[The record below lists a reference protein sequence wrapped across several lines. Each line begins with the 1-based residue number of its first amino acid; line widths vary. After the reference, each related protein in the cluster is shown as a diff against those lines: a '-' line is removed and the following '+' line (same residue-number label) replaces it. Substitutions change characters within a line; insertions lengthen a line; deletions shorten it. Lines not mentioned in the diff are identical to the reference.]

1 MYIKTI
7 LWVLKLYMHS
17 LLFDS
22 CLNVF
27 QFVSVWSCY
36 CRNWRLKGELR
47 VIDAKKAQLEIES
60 AIRVK
65 VNKVMTV
72 VTFPSLI
79 FSTIYTR
86 AHTHGR
92 NSRF

>member
-1 MYIKTI
+1 LEAKRRAEG
-7 LWVLKLYMHS
+7 KLTEKLS
-17 LLFDS
+17 KK
-22 CLNVF
+22 
-27 QFVSVWSCY
+27 Q
-36 CRNWRLKGELR
+36 
-47 VIDAKKAQLEIES
+47 IDAKKAQLEIES